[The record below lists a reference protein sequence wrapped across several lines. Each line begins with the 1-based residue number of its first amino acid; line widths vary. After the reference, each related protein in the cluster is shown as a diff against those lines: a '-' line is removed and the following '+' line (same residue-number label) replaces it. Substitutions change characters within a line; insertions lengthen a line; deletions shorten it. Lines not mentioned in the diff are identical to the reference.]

1 MFPEELHIKVNY
13 KATLCVLYTKVNEL
27 RLSEYLTNSKL
38 LLLILINKYFNNLF
52 SAEHGKYFRNYRTFN
67 T

>member
-1 MFPEELHIKVNY
+1 MCYLPAE
-13 KATLCVLYTKVNEL
+13 CMLYTKVNEL

-38 LLLILINKYFNNLF
+38 LLLILINKYFNDLF